1 MPHISY
7 PTKIFAFGPW
17 LLDDKQLS
25 ALDAVFDEF
34 SERLQEEKSDLINR
48 TVDEYYGSELDKID
62 NPVKLAERRK
72 EVEKRVSTKILDQD
86 RRRLTV
92 LLKGGRSLAAS
103 SFAEAL
109 RHGETA
115 AEKALG
121 FYYNRRVG
129 KIEANINVEK
139 HWSRGDL
146 SISVEPASSQ
156 LARELFG
163 ALRNWAEDVQSQP
176 WVRWW
181 FRARNSCRFLLF
193 AWVALGLLFGLV
205 PRTESAKS
213 VYKEKAHKLLEQGI
227 SQGNA
232 NDAIATLLAIE
243 SEYPAQNVRQYPGAN
258 YWKFY
263 LSGASLLALLSIC
276 PRICLGMWAGK
287 RNLFWWRIWVNLI
300 WVAIPGSV
308 LWRWLV
314 ALLLKF

>member
-1 MPHISY
+1 
-7 PTKIFAFGPW
+7 
-17 LLDDKQLS
+17 LDD
-25 ALDAVFDEF
+25 VFDEF
-34 SERLQEEKSDLINR
+34 GERLQEEKSDLINR
-48 TVDEYYGSELDKID
+48 TVDEYYGGELEKIAD
-62 NPVKLAERRK
+62 PAKLAERRK
-72 EVEKRVSTKILDQD
+72 DIEKRVSTKILDQD

-115 AEKALG
+115 TEKALG

-129 KIEANINVEK
+129 KIEATVNVEK
-139 HWSRGDL
+139 DWPRGDL
-146 SISVEPASSQ
+146 SISVEPATSQ

-181 FRARNSCRFLLF
+181 FVARNACRFLLL
-193 AWVALGLLFGLV
+193 AWVVLGLLFGLV

-213 VYKEKAHKLLEQGI
+213 VYKERAHKLLEQGI
-227 SQGNA
+227 SQQNA
-232 NDAIATLLAIE
+232 NDAIAALLAIE
-243 SEYPAQNVRQYPGAN
+243 SEYPAESVRLYPEAN

-287 RNLFWWRIWVNLI
+287 RSLFWWRIWVNLI
-300 WVAIPGSV
+300 WVTIPGSV
-308 LWRWLV
+308 LWRWV
-314 ALLLKF
+314 IALLLRF